1 MRKNRIIDTIVEGV
15 VKMGIIM
22 RGLQD
27 EGLYSGCII
36 VAARVRADSTVQP
49 DIHIIY

>member
-1 MRKNRIIDTIVEGV
+1 MRKNRIIDRIFEGV
-15 VKMGIIM
+15 AKMDIIM
-22 RGLQD
+22 RGQQD

-36 VAARVRADSTVQP
+36 VAARVQADSTVPP